1 MNDRPRLDAETK
13 VAEVDHKAELRLW
26 LRLLTCTTLIEAEVR
41 RRLRREFDE
50 TLPRFDLMAQ
60 LWRLDHGMTLGEV
73 SKRMMVSAGNVT
85 SLVDRLVKA
94 GYVERRPAPH
104 DRRSQLIRLS
114 RRGREHFGRM
124 AAAHEAMGGGAAR
137 RPPRQGHRR
146 HHGAARQGQGLG
158 ERGDRAGG
166 AGMMGPL
173 RFACDQRAPRSRR
186 TGKQLAP
193 PRNR

>member
-1 MNDRPRLDAETK
+1 MNDQNQLRLDAETK
-13 VAEVDHKAELRLW
+13 VGEVDHKAELRLW

-60 LWRLDHGMTLGEV
+60 LERVDSGMTLGEV

-94 GYVERRPAPH
+94 GLLERRPAPN

-114 RRGREHFGRM
+114 RHGHEHFRRM
-124 AAAHEAMGGGAAR
+124 AAAHEAWVAELLADLRDKDIAATMER
-137 RPPRQGHRR
+137 LAKVKESVS
-146 HHGAARQGQGLG
+146 AAIA
-158 ERGDRAGG
+158 RGKKG
-166 AGMMGPL
+166 
-173 RFACDQRAPRSRR
+173 
-186 TGKQLAP
+186 
-193 PRNR
+193 

>member
-1 MNDRPRLDAETK
+1 VDDRPRLDAETK

-26 LRLLTCTTLIEAEVR
+26 LRLLTCTTLIEVEVR
-41 RRLRREFDE
+41 RRLRREFNE

-60 LWRLDHGMTLGEV
+60 LERIESGMTLGEV

-94 GYVERRPAPH
+94 GFVERRPAPH

-124 AAAHEAMGGGAAR
+124 AAAHERWVAELLVDLRDKDIAATMER
-137 RPPRQGHRR
+137 LAKVKASVS
-146 HHGAARQGQGLG
+146 AAIARG
-158 ERGDRAGG
+158 ERG
-166 AGMMGPL
+166 
-173 RFACDQRAPRSRR
+173 
-186 TGKQLAP
+186 
-193 PRNR
+193 